1 MKSLFKVIIRVL
13 LGALGALAVFLI
25 FMTTYHKVM
34 LKKEA
39 SLIVPNGK
47 LVYVKDHSLHVYSEG
62 KKSDKPTLVVM
73 SGSGVAAPVYDYKVL
88 YSKLSDEYR
97 VAVIEKAGYG
107 YSDVAEIS
115 RDIKTMLEENREALK
130 AAVEKGPYVL
140 LPHSMSGLEA
150 LLWAQD
156 YPDEVAAI
164 IGLDAALPEGYAN
177 MKNRIGVISLIKAS
191 TYAGL
196 HRISFFNPVSGRNL
210 TEAEATQHKYL
221 SYRNTLNNDVY
232 EECKDV
238 YENADQVRQ
247 GAIPN
252 IPMLMFSS
260 NGEGTGLGDS
270 WVTYQRNFMKQS
282 DKIQLVELNCGHF
295 IHYYKS
301 EFIASKAKEFL
312 KAID

>member
-13 LGALGALAVFLI
+13 LGIIGVLAVFLI
-25 FMTTYHKVM
+25 FMTTYHEVM

-47 LVYVKDHSLHVYSEG
+47 IVSVKGHNLHVYSEG
-62 KKSDKPTLVVM
+62 KKSDKPTIVVM

-107 YSDVAEIS
+107 YSEVAGIS
-115 RDIKTMLEENREALK
+115 RDIKLMLEENREALK
-130 AAVEKGPYVL
+130 DAGEKGPYVL

-150 LLWAQD
+150 LLWAQV
-156 YPDEVAAI
+156 YPDEVTAI

-196 HRISFFNPVSGRNL
+196 HRIPFFNPVSERGL
-210 TEAEATQHKYL
+210 TEAEAKQHKYL

-232 EECKDV
+232 EECKVV
-238 YENADQVRQ
+238 YKNASLVSQRT
-247 GAIPN
+247 IPN
-252 IPMLMFSS
+252 IPMLLFSS

-270 WVTYQRNFMKQS
+270 WVTYQRNFIKQS
-282 DKIQLVELNCGHF
+282 DKIQLVELDCGHS

-301 EFIASKAKEFL
+301 DLIASKTKEFL
-312 KAID
+312 KVID